1 LYFLIFISHCYLL
14 QHLTEE
20 QIKEGLRSGKLHQ
33 GPLRQNLDNWLE
45 ANVPSDS
52 LDEDIL
58 IKGRLNMNR
67 AIDGFFSSSLFSV
80 SLDCFFFFLHSH

>member
-1 LYFLIFISHCYLL
+1 LL
-14 QHLTEE
+14 QHLTEQ

-67 AIDGFFSSSLFSV
+67 AIDGSFHLLFNV
-80 SLDCFFFFLHSH
+80 FLDCFFITIELGIVRR